1 MNRRLQ
7 VFKHLFSDYTAA
19 LLAWWLLFL
28 FRKEFIEASKHGYSI
43 AVGNDSNL
51 ILALVFLPFC
61 WLGFYAF
68 TGYYKDIYRRSRFRE
83 FWQTFHTATLG
94 VLVLFFVFIL
104 DDSVSDYRDY
114 YRSFL
119 VLWSLHFG
127 LTFSGRMLV
136 AGQSIR
142 KVQRRNIG
150 FPTLLI
156 GSGPAALRIF
166 EELESA
172 QRSEGFKFV
181 GYIESGSDAGVM
193 GERLP
198 CLGRMDA
205 LREVIRRHGIE
216 EVLIA
221 VEEHEHDRVPE
232 LVNELQNAFVR
243 LKILPDAFSMVVGL
257 VKMNNILGA
266 ILLEVDF
273 EVMPEWQKSA
283 KRLFD
288 ILFSLFAILAG
299 APLLLAIALWIR
311 FDSTG
316 PVFYRQERIGYKG
329 RPFRIIKFRTMRPD
343 AEKAGPQLSAE
354 DDPRITRSGRFL
366 RKTRLDEL
374 PQFFNVLRG
383 DMSVVGPRPERQFFI
398 DQIEKRAPYYRRLH
412 RVKPGITSWGQVK
425 YGYAENVDQM
435 VERLKYDM
443 LYLENMSLAL
453 DVKILLYTILIMVQG
468 RGK

>member
-7 VFKHLFSDYTAA
+7 VFKHLFSDYAAA

-51 ILALVFLPFC
+51 ILALIFLPFC

-68 TGYYKDIYRRSRFRE
+68 TGYYKDIDRRSRFRE
-83 FWQTFHTATLG
+83 FWQTLYTGTLG

-119 VLWSLHFG
+119 VLWSLHVG
-127 LTFSGRMLV
+127 LTFTGRMLI
-136 AGQSIR
+136 AGASIR
-142 KVQRRNIG
+142 KVQRRKIG

-156 GSGPAALRIF
+156 GSGPSALRIF
-166 EELESA
+166 EELEA
-172 QRSEGFKFV
+172 APRSEGFKFI
-181 GYIESGSDAGVM
+181 GYIDSGAGSSLL
-193 GERLP
+193 ERRLP
-198 CLGRMDA
+198 CLGSLDKLQA
-205 LREVIRRHGIE
+205 VIHEHGIE

-221 VEEHEHDRVPE
+221 VEEHEHARVPE
-232 LVNELQNAFVR
+232 LVNQLQNEFVR

-288 ILFSLFAILAG
+288 ILFSLFAILLG
-299 APLLLAIALWIR
+299 APVLLAIALWIR
-311 FDSTG
+311 LDSAG

-374 PQFFNVLRG
+374 PQFFNVLQG

-398 DQIEKRAPYYRRLH
+398 DQIERRAPYYRRLH

-443 LYLENMSLAL
+443 LYLENMSLSL
-453 DVKILLYTILIMVQG
+453 DIKILLYTVLIMVQG